1 MKVFGYWQNGRIGP
15 TTSRDHE
22 IMQSALDALNTLKAG
37 NQRFIANESHSES
50 SNEGQARQASHS
62 YLAGQN
68 PLAIIVGCA
77 DSRVPVELI
86 FSQGIGS
93 LFVIRVA
100 GNVVT
105 PPQLGSVEYAVQSF
119 ETPLVVVLGHTH
131 CGAVAATIDALERKD
146 SPDSGNPISSNLMS
160 IVDRISPAVSA
171 LMDTSLRDDKVA
183 LNAQAIRANIQLAAD
198 HLRQESPVLEERIS
212 QKKLL
217 IVGAEYSL
225 ETGIVDFFDGLPA

>member
-1 MKVFGYWQNGRIGP
+1 
-15 TTSRDHE
+15 
-22 IMQSALDALNTLKAG
+22 MQSALDALNTLKTG
-37 NQRFIANESHSES
+37 NQRFIANQSSSES
-50 SNEGQARQASHS
+50 DNEGQARQVDRSFQAV
-62 YLAGQN
+62 QN
-68 PLAIIVGCA
+68 PLAIIVGCS

-105 PPQLGSVEYAVQSF
+105 PPQVGSVEYSVQSF
-119 ETPLVVVLGHTH
+119 ATPLVVVLGHTN
-131 CGAVAATIDALERKD
+131 CGAVAATIDALERKA
-146 SPDSGNPISSNLMS
+146 SPDSANPISSNLRS
-160 IVDRISPAVSA
+160 IVDQISPAVSA
-171 LMDTSLRDDKVA
+171 LMDTPLKDDKVA

-198 HLRQESPVLEERIS
+198 HLRQDSFVLKERIT

-225 ETGIVDFFDGLPA
+225 ETGIVDFFDGLPV